1 MTRQFS
7 TNSYIPK
14 KSERKKYE
22 WYKHNLMTYI
32 DDLKYEQFVEDKDS
46 HFSRVKISN
55 FDLVHHH
62 CRGDKLQ
69 KSRRYY
75 KTIFSNDFKN
85 YEDCT

>member
-62 CRGDKLQ
+62 CRGAKLQ
-69 KSRRYY
+69 NSRRYY